1 MMAHA
6 NHGNGHFRAAAKPS
20 PGLLSQK
27 NVQAGL
33 RLSILALALVYV
45 YFTQRIAYLERM
57 HKEARGEGGDG
68 FFAMSTS
75 KMQQSPGEGIATT
88 VAFYLVTMCLLW
100 NLGTFWTKR
109 RGRRWVRM
117 CAILFIVAGVQLNV
131 GIGCTSSRDCTA
143 IDASTESDG
152 ILRRLNIPSNQTMGS
167 NVRISFRLHDPDVVS
182 VPLKFA
188 GVVGYRCGGD
198 MAELPP
204 SLSGRTVLNFTTTVS
219 TDLKIAFIGDSISEQ
234 FAQAFDATVIG
245 DGYERTRL
253 ALTYRNGRNKENVHN
268 CFSVAAPVRGGGT
281 SAFWRV
287 ATLMSRSTWSP
298 IYMCE
303 HKWTTWNEQQ
313 AITLVD
319 HRYSDDGKVLDT
331 RYFRPPESEVTPGT
345 SDALPHSVGAF
356 DAAILRVPHGWMK
369 IEQITRE
376 RIVEAINL
384 ANEHLGATTII
395 VATLPLNNN
404 VVTPADWEGIAK
416 INQMIRD
423 IARGW
428 EQSAPGKVRH
438 VLVQEFGNFT
448 SQILWMNSK
457 HIGMTNASTVDFAK
471 KGWELPC
478 ADFFLKRV
486 SAVTFWYPSASAVCA
501 GPTFPTVNKDQK
513 EVEDCERSRISRDGT
528 HWCVESLG
536 PRYAASI
543 ACLLGC
549 VFNGKAHAITPEES
563 ASIRACEQRCNDQF
577 MSVQPVAR
585 EWIGSPGA
593 LYSNSV

>member
-1 MMAHA
+1 
-6 NHGNGHFRAAAKPS
+6 
-20 PGLLSQK
+20 
-27 NVQAGL
+27 
-33 RLSILALALVYV
+33 
-45 YFTQRIAYLERM
+45 
-57 HKEARGEGGDG
+57 
-68 FFAMSTS
+68 
-75 KMQQSPGEGIATT
+75 
-88 VAFYLVTMCLLW
+88 
-100 NLGTFWTKR
+100 
-109 RGRRWVRM
+109 
-117 CAILFIVAGVQLNV
+117 
-131 GIGCTSSRDCTA
+131 
-143 IDASTESDG
+143 
-152 ILRRLNIPSNQTMGS
+152 MGS
-167 NVRISFRLHDPDVVS
+167 HVRISFRLHDPDVVS

-268 CFSVAAPVRGGGT
+268 CFS
-281 SAFWRV
+281 
-287 ATLMSRSTWSP
+287 
-298 IYMCE
+298 
-303 HKWTTWNEQQ
+303 Q

-331 RYFRPPESEVTPGT
+331 RYFRPPESPVAPGT

-356 DAAILRVPHGWMK
+356 DAAVLRVPHGWMK

-423 IARGW
+423 IARDW

-457 HIGMTNASTVDFAK
+457 HIGLTNASTPDFAK
-471 KGWELPC
+471 RGWELPC

-501 GPTFPTVNKDQK
+501 GPTFPTVNNDQK

-528 HWCVESLG
+528 HWGSSFQVLVAEASG
-536 PRYAASI
+536 PCGQYAA
-543 ACLLGC
+543 
-549 VFNGKAHAITPEES
+549 
-563 ASIRACEQRCNDQF
+563 
-577 MSVQPVAR
+577 
-585 EWIGSPGA
+585 
-593 LYSNSV
+593 